1 MPIIIGQLLGGLA
14 MAMSSLIGRALVAL
28 GLGFATYVGVN
39 ALISSIEA
47 DIMGFLNSIQMS
59 PSMLAWA
66 GFFQIDRHFSMVL
79 SAVAVRVLMAGMQD
93 GVKRLVRK

>member
-28 GLGFATYVGVN
+28 GLGFATFVGVN
-39 ALISSIEA
+39 ALISSIQA

>member
-1 MPIIIGQLLGGLA
+1 MPMILAQLLGGLA

-47 DIMGFLNSIQMS
+47 DIIGFLNQIQMS
-59 PSMLAWA
+59 PTMLAWA
-66 GFFQIDRHFSMVL
+66 GFFQIDRHFSLVL
-79 SAVAVRVLMAGMQD
+79 SAVAVRVLMAGIQD

>member
-28 GLGFATYVGVN
+28 GLGFATFVGVN

>member
-1 MPIIIGQLLGGLA
+1 MPMILAQLLGGLA
-14 MAMSSLIGRALVAL
+14 MAMSSLIGRGLVAL

-39 ALISSIEA
+39 ALVSSIEA
-47 DIMGFLNSIQMS
+47 DIIGFLNQIQMS

-66 GFFQIDRHFSMVL
+66 GFFQIDRHFSLVL
-79 SAVAVRVLMAGMQD
+79 SAVAVRVLMAGIQD

>member
-59 PSMLAWA
+59 QSMLAWA